1 MGRVDVLKG
10 IVSMYGGMLGMDLKC
25 EYIYICML

>member
-10 IVSMYGGMLGMDLKC
+10 IVSMYGDMLGMDLKC
-25 EYIYICML
+25 EYICML